1 MGLGAADSSS
11 TGETVMVVLDANRS
25 RGNLHALEWALRH
38 VVRRGHTVL
47 VLGIFCKIGKRASC
61 FPFHMGEKLERLGEG
76 EVDPTDLKEEIAE
89 KRDEYK
95 SCLQPFY
102 RHCKKNE
109 VRDYLIYSKK
119 KTPLSRHRTFLV
131 QVKLESKIAA
141 GFCPRNV
148 TVEEAQSCNTCWI
161 ILDSHLKKDKT
172 YIYGHV
178 GCNLA
183 LVKGKDVVT
192 LMPSKVILQ
201 ESSSL
206 KHRRVDD
213 GHLSNDPITDNQE
226 GTSITPPPK
235 NRNWYPLAWR
245 TGFPRSFT
253 QSELEVIT
261 SGFSKESIVQTLDN
275 IHMYQGQ
282 FQETPV
288 LVKCFSPNDEHF
300 WSMLRILSRVRHRN
314 ILNIVGYCFAG
325 SSMFLLFDFPFMGTL
340 EINLQNNDLAEKI
353 PWKAR
358 WYIAVEIG
366 ACLRYLHEECVDGP
380 IVHLSVCSSHVIYPL
395 GGSAMLANFMTAKC
409 LKDSSPRDNQSLAH
423 CLNLQEGDGIAIDV
437 QGYGIFLLE
446 LITGRSARC
455 FLDPNKEDLI
465 DWALPAI
472 EKGSLSE
479 VRDPRLTDTTDDR
492 FIDHMAQAALLCLH
506 DLNRRIS
513 MSERIG
519 RTMVVLIVL
528 HLFRRE

>member
-1 MGLGAADSSS
+1 MGLEADDSSS
-11 TGETVMVVLDANRS
+11 PGETVMVVMDANRS
-25 RGNLHALEWALRH
+25 RGNVHAIEWALRH
-38 VVRRGHTVL
+38 VARRGHTVL
-47 VLGIFCKIGKRASC
+47 VLGLLCEIGKRASC

-76 EVDPTDLKEEIAE
+76 EVDPTELEEEIAR

-109 VRDYLIYSKK
+109 V
-119 KTPLSRHRTFLV
+119 
-131 QVKLESKIAA
+131 KLESKIAA
-141 GFCPRNV
+141 GLCPRKV
-148 TVEEAQSCNTCWI
+148 TVDEAQSCNTCWI

-172 YIYGHV
+172 YIYAHV
-178 GCNLA
+178 CCNLA

-201 ESSSL
+201 KSSL

-213 GHLSNDPITDNQE
+213 ALLSNEPITDDQE
-226 GTSITPPPK
+226 EKSITPPPK
-235 NRNWYPLAWR
+235 TCCWYPLAWR
-245 TGFPRSFT
+245 TGFPRYFT

-261 SGFSKESIVQTLDN
+261 SGFSEENIVQTQDN
-275 IHMYQGQ
+275 VKVYQGQ

-288 LVKCFSPNDEHF
+288 LVNCFSQNDERF

-314 ILNIVGYCFAG
+314 ILNIVGYCFTG

-340 EINLQNNDLAEKI
+340 EINLQNDDLAEKI
-353 PWKAR
+353 LWKAR

-366 ACLRYLHEECVDGP
+366 ACLRYLHEQCVDGL
-380 IVHLSVCSSHVIYPL
+380 IVHLSVCSSNVIYPL

-409 LKDSSPRDNQSLAH
+409 LKDGSPGDNQSLTH
-423 CLNLQEGDGIAIDV
+423 CLNLQEDDGIAIDV
-437 QGYGIFLLE
+437 HDYGIFLLE

-455 FLDPNKEDLI
+455 SLDPDKEDLI

-492 FIDHMAQAALLCLH
+492 LIHHMAQAALLCLQ

-513 MSERIG
+513 MSEVLA
-519 RTMVVLIVL
+519 VVRGHEIA
-528 HLFRRE
+528 RPGC